1 MRASL
6 KEKALAFTC
15 SREFQNLGACVL
27 IVSWTCLLPENIS
40 EMDSQIQLTSLLRME
55 PNSPSLSKLFK

>member
-6 KEKALAFTC
+6 KEKAVAFTC

-40 EMDSQIQLTSLLRME
+40 EMDSQIQLTRAS
-55 PNSPSLSKLFK
+55 